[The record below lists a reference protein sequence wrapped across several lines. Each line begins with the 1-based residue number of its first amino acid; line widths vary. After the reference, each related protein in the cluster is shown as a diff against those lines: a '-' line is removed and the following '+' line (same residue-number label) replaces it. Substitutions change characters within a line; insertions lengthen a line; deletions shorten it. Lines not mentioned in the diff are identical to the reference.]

1 MILPIQLSNL
11 AFEGMAMLHVKPEG
25 LVDENEKRLLGKVD
39 ALFRKPVD
47 EILRHL
53 SCKEFNFLFVS
64 VYYNTETL

>member
-11 AFEGMAMLHVKPEG
+11 AFEGIAMLHVKTEG

-53 SCKEFNFLFVS
+53 SCK
-64 VYYNTETL
+64 